1 MLYSRI
7 FFLMRRRP
15 PRSTRTYTLFPYTTL
30 FRSLEQS
37 VAARRLEIILALGR
51 RAGDQFD
58 LPRVEPEPGISGL
71 RLRLDRAVVR
81 QQYALRTALDDRGS
95 NRALGDEI
103 GSASCRARVC
113 QAV

>member
-1 MLYSRI
+1 MG
-7 FFLMRRRP
+7 MRGAEHGERDRDEAE
-15 PRSTRTYTLFPYTTL
+15 
-30 FRSLEQS
+30 LEQS

-95 NRALGDEI
+95 NRALGDV
-103 GSASCRARVC
+103 G
-113 QAV
+113 QALRCEDDRDILLRSEEHTSELQSLMR